1 MHPTINHITFDAV
14 GDPYYLA
21 RFWSELLGRPM
32 SVEDQPGDPEAV
44 VLPSEGAP
52 TLLFV
57 RVPEGKSVKNR
68 VHIDLTVSGGR
79 SVPLAE
85 RRERVEAAAARVEAA
100 GATRLRVLSMDG
112 LDHYAIVFADPEGNE
127 FCMN

>member
-14 GDPYYLA
+14 GDPYHLA

-44 VLPSEGAP
+44 VLAANGAP

-68 VHIDLTVSGGR
+68 VHLDITPSGERTRDMEVDRAIKLGAT
-79 SVPLAE
+79 LFADH
-85 RRERVEAAAARVEAA
+85 RRE
-100 GATRLRVLSMDG
+100 DG
-112 LDHYAIVFADPEGNE
+112 SGFVTLADPEGNE
-127 FCMN
+127 FCVERSVAERG